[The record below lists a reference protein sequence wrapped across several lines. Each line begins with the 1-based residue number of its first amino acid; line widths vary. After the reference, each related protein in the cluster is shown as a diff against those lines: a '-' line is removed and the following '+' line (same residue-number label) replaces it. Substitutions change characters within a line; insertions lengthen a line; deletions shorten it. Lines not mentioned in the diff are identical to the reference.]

1 MRRGKMAEQML
12 EKALIEVLNM
22 SLTASVVILA
32 VFVLRLFLKKAPRI
46 FSYALWA
53 VVLFRL
59 LCPVSFPA
67 PLSLLGVLQNRAEDG
82 GRMEYISEDI
92 GYQLEP
98 QVELPVPGVSGPVNQ
113 ILPEANPHGSVNPM
127 QILLWTAGCIWLLGA
142 AVLLIYSLASLF
154 RLKRKLKGAVREEEG
169 IYRLSGTGT
178 AFVLGLLRPRIYL
191 PEGLEARERRYILLH
206 ERIHIR
212 RGDPVFR
219 ALSWLA
225 LVIHWFNPLVWAAFH
240 FSGRDMEMSCDE
252 AVLKKLGNGVKKEY
266 SASLLSLASGHR
278 RFQGLP
284 LAFGES
290 DTKKRIRN
298 VLRYRRPRR
307 ILTAGIA
314 AVCILA
320 AVWLLAN
327 PSGTSSE
334 NPDLYDGAAM
344 DTETAGETEQPN
356 ALETYGIRYQ
366 PPSADTFYADMQQV
380 TGLDAQ
386 QLLDTYYTLDGAEQW
401 DVSDAAGMEEVQV
414 YTGNIGDGDSGL
426 VFFRDADGQLL
437 AAESAHISRAG
448 WNNIYLGEM
457 DGTGYILT
465 VHIENRYDYGCYDYQ
480 VFRLSSSG
488 EILQLAGSSFEWNSN
503 GTVLYQDEYF
513 REWADTLN
521 SYLTDSHLVLSSQE
535 GVLRTQRISEAE
547 QYSYEA
553 LRPYDEAGVLR
564 ELPSEYY
571 DHYYSGEE

>member
-1 MRRGKMAEQML
+1 MAEQML

-127 QILLWTAGCIWLLGA
+127 LFLCWFAGCIWLLGA

-266 SASLLSLASGHR
+266 SASLLSLASGHG

-344 DTETAGETEQPN
+344 DAETAGETEQPN

-366 PPSADTFYADMQQV
+366 PPSADTFYTDMQQV

-401 DVSDAAGMEEVQV
+401 DVSDAVGMEEVQV
-414 YTGNIGDGDSGL
+414 YTGNIGDGDSGF

-521 SYLTDSHLVLSSQE
+521 SYLADSHLVLSSQE

-564 ELPSEYY
+564 ELPAEYY

>member
-1 MRRGKMAEQML
+1 MAEQML

-266 SASLLSLASGHR
+266 SASLLSLASGHG

-344 DTETAGETEQPN
+344 DAETAGETEQPN

-366 PPSADTFYADMQQV
+366 PPSADTFYTDMQQV

-401 DVSDAAGMEEVQV
+401 DVSDAVGMEEVQV
-414 YTGNIGDGDSGL
+414 YTGNIGDGDSGF

-480 VFRLSSSG
+480 VFRLGSSG

-521 SYLTDSHLVLSSQE
+521 SYLADSHLVLSSQE

-564 ELPSEYY
+564 ELPAEYY

>member
-1 MRRGKMAEQML
+1 MAEQML

-278 RFQGLP
+278 RVQGLP

-366 PPSADTFYADMQQV
+366 PPSADTFYTDMQQV

-401 DVSDAAGMEEVQV
+401 DVSDAVGMEEVQV
-414 YTGNIGDGDSGL
+414 YTGNIGDGDSGF

-521 SYLTDSHLVLSSQE
+521 SYLADSHLVLSSQE

>member
-1 MRRGKMAEQML
+1 MAEQML

-127 QILLWTAGCIWLLGA
+127 QLLLWTAGCIWLLGA

-480 VFRLSSSG
+480 VFRLGSSG

-521 SYLTDSHLVLSSQE
+521 SYLTDSHLVLSTQE

-553 LRPYDEAGVLR
+553 LRPYDEEGVLR
-564 ELPSEYY
+564 ELPPEYY
-571 DHYYSGEE
+571 DYYYSGGE

>member
-1 MRRGKMAEQML
+1 MAEQML

-266 SASLLSLASGHR
+266 SASLLSLASGHG

-344 DTETAGETEQPN
+344 DAETAGETEQPN

-366 PPSADTFYADMQQV
+366 PPSADTFYTDMQQV

-401 DVSDAAGMEEVQV
+401 DVSDAVGMEEVQV
-414 YTGNIGDGDSGL
+414 YTGNIGDGDSGF

-521 SYLTDSHLVLSSQE
+521 SYLADSHLVLSSQE

-564 ELPSEYY
+564 ELPAEYY